1 MQAPENTYSNATAQP
16 QIHEGE
22 SWWYVFSR
30 LSVLL
35 LFIGLLAGVGAK
47 FWGWLDRP
55 VTELHLSGET
65 QHLNRPELAKTI
77 AEGVQHSLLRVDID
91 SIRQRVKDQ
100 PWVHIAAIRRDWPS
114 TLEVQI
120 EEEVPVA
127 RWSEH
132 GLLNHQ
138 GDIFWPQLHQAY
150 QDLPRLSGPAPE
162 TSRVMAQFHDLNQI
176 FRPLG
181 LQVVGLNLE
190 PRGAWSLEL
199 SNRIKVIVGRENID
213 QRLQRFLRVYELGLS
228 ERADLIEQVD
238 IRYTNGVAVKWRVL
252 EPSDAKAG

>member
-1 MQAPENTYSNATAQP
+1 MSENGYQKNPASP
-16 QIHEGE
+16 LIHEGE

-35 LFIGLLAGVGAK
+35 LFVGLLVGITAK
-47 FWGWLDRP
+47 FWAWLDRP
-55 VTELHLSGET
+55 VTEVHLSGDS
-65 QHLNRPELAKTI
+65 QHLNRSELAKTI
-77 AEGVQHSLLRVDID
+77 AGGVQNSLMRVDIE
-91 SIRQRVKDQ
+91 SIRQQVKDQ

-114 TLEVQI
+114 TLEVAI

-138 GDIFWPQLHQAY
+138 GDIFWPQLHQDY
-150 QDLPRLSGPAPE
+150 KDLPRLSGPAPE
-162 TSRVMAQFHDLNQI
+162 TNRVMAQFHDLNQI

-228 ERADLIEQVD
+228 DRAEQIEQVD
-238 IRYTNGVAVKWRVL
+238 IRYTNGVAVKWRAEV
-252 EPSDAKAG
+252 PSDAKAG

>member
-1 MQAPENTYSNATAQP
+1 MQQHANKTPQP
-16 QIHEGE
+16 VSVSGSETE

-30 LSVLL
+30 VSVLL
-35 LFIGLLAGVGAK
+35 LFVGLLSGLTAK
-47 FWGWLDRP
+47 FWHWLDRP
-55 VTELHLSGET
+55 VAEVRLYGET
-65 QHLNRPELAKTI
+65 RHLNRNELARTI
-77 AEGVQHSLLRVDID
+77 AGGVQQSLLQVDID
-91 SIRQRVKDQ
+91 VIRQQVKDQ
-100 PWVHIAAIRRDWPS
+100 PWVHIAAIRRDWPE
-114 TLEVQI
+114 TLAVEV

-138 GDIFWPQLHQAY
+138 GDIFWPQLQQEY
-150 QDLPRLSGPAPE
+150 LELPRLSGPAPE
-162 TSRVMAQFHDLNQI
+162 TSRVMAQFHDLNQV

-199 SNRIKVIVGRENID
+199 DNNIRVIVGRENIE

-228 ERADLIEQVD
+228 ERAAQIEQID
-238 IRYTNGVAVKWRVL
+238 IRYTNGVAVKWRDVTAP
-252 EPSDAKAG
+252 EATAG